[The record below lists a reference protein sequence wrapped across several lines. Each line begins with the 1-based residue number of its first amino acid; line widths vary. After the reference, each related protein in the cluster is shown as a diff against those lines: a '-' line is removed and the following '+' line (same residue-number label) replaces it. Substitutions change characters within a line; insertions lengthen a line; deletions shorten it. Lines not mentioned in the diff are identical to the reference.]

1 MKKMN
6 FVKKY
11 MAAAIAIASV
21 AQISPAAAVQIPDG
35 VKLAEKQEITL
46 NNSTEV
52 TSIDPAKMGA
62 EPAFNIGKDLFDGL
76 VSQDQQ
82 GRIIPAL
89 ATHWEA
95 TDGNKTYTFFLQQ
108 NARWSNGDPI
118 TAQDFVYS
126 FRRLMAPSTASPY
139 GWFADIARIQN
150 GSEILKGTLP
160 PEQLGVEA
168 LDDHTLRFTLAE
180 PIPFFV
186 KMLSHPV
193 MFPVHQATVEKHG
206 DAWTRPGNIVSNG
219 PFKLKDWAVNE
230 KMVLVKND
238 QYWNADEVVLEKVTF
253 LPISDPSV
261 ALKRYM
267 AGEIDVLRKLP
278 TSQLKKLRREHASEL
293 SKIEPS
299 LQSTYYSLNTK
310 EGPTADVR
318 VRQALAYAVNR
329 GIITRSVTGNGEI
342 PMFGLTPPQID
353 GFKPDIPEY
362 ASMSQQEREEQAQ
375 RLIKEAGYGPGNPL
389 ELKMVIPSYK
399 DDQKVALALS
409 SMWKGV
415 LKAKVSVEK
424 LEPKVFYATKKGYHI
439 YRGGW
444 VADYNEASTFLDIFS
459 TDGSGPSQY
468 LNADYDNLLR
478 KAKTGD
484 QSAKRYQQAE
494 AMLSSDF
501 PLVPL
506 YRPGYQ
512 DSLKKAHVGGYN
524 FTNPEQNYYRR
535 DVYIK
540 AH

>member
-1 MKKMN
+1 MKNNK
-6 FVKKY
+6 FVKTCLFSAITLAS
-11 MAAAIAIASV
+11 AATWQSAG
-21 AQISPAAAVQIPDG
+21 AVVIPEG
-35 VKLAEKQEITL
+35 VKLAAKQEITL

-52 TSIDPAKMGA
+52 TSVDPAKMGA

-76 VSQDQQ
+76 VSQDAE
-82 GRIIPAL
+82 GRIIPAI
-89 ATHWEA
+89 ATRWEA
-95 TDGNKTYTFFLQQ
+95 TDGNRTHTFYLRKD
-108 NARWSNGDPI
+108 ARWSNGDPV
-118 TAQDFVYS
+118 TAEDFVYS
-126 FRRLMAPSTASPY
+126 FRRLMTPATASPY
-139 GWFADIARIQN
+139 GWFADIARIKN
-150 GSEILKGTLP
+150 GSDILAGKLP

-168 LDDHTLRFTLAE
+168 IDAHTLRFTLDA

-193 MFPVHQATVEKHG
+193 MFPVHQKTVEKHG
-206 DAWTRPGNIVSNG
+206 DAWTRPDNIVSNG
-219 PFKLKDWAVNE
+219 PFKMQQWSVNE
-230 KMVLVKND
+230 KMVLVKNEH
-238 QYWNADEVVLEKVTF
+238 YWNADEVVMEKVTF
-253 LPISDPSV
+253 LPVSDPSV

-278 TSQLKKLRREHASEL
+278 TAQLKRLRKDYASEL
-293 SKIEPS
+293 SKIAPS

-318 VRQALAYAVNR
+318 VRKALAYAINR
-329 GIITRSVTGNGEI
+329 GVITRSVTGNGEI

-353 GFKPDIPEY
+353 GFEPKIPEY
-362 ASMSQQEREEQAQ
+362 ASMSQKEREAEAK
-375 RLIKEAGYGPGNPL
+375 RLIQEAGYGAGKSL

-409 SMWKGV
+409 NMWKSV
-415 LKAKVSVEK
+415 LGAKVSVEK

-468 LNADYDNLLR
+468 LNAEYDDLLR

-484 QSAKRYQQAE
+484 DSAKRYQQAE
-494 AMLSSDF
+494 AKLSSDF

-512 DSLKKAHVGGYN
+512 DSLKKSYVGGYD

>member
-1 MKKMN
+1 MKKHN
-6 FVKKY
+6 VVRHCLLG
-11 MAAAIAIASV
+11 AITLAS
-21 AQISPAAAVQIPDG
+21 AGLWHSAGAVVIPEG
-35 VKLAEKQEITL
+35 VKLAEKQELTL
-46 NNSTEV
+46 NNNTEV

-76 VSQDQQ
+76 VSQDKK
-82 GRIIPAL
+82 GRIIPAI
-89 ATHWEA
+89 ATYWEA
-95 TDGNKTYTFFLQQ
+95 EEGNQSYTFHLRED
-108 NARWSNGDPI
+108 ARWSNGDAI
-118 TAQDFVYS
+118 TAEDFVYS
-126 FRRLMAPSTASPY
+126 FRRLMTPTTASPY
-139 GWFADIARIQN
+139 GWFADIARIKN
-150 GSEILKGTLP
+150 GSDILQGKLP

-168 LDDHTLRFTLAE
+168 IDSYTLKFTLEE

-193 MFPVHQATVEKHG
+193 MFPVHKATVEKHG

-219 PFKLKDWAVNE
+219 PFKMDQWAVNE
-230 KMVLVKND
+230 KLVLVKNEH
-238 QYWNADEVVLEKVTF
+238 YWNADEVVLQQVTF
-253 LPISDPSV
+253 LPVSDPSV

-278 TSQLKKLRREHASEL
+278 TAQLKSLRRDHADEIA
-293 SKIEPS
+293 KIEPS
-299 LQSTYYSLNTK
+299 LLSTYYALNTK
-310 EGPTADVR
+310 EGPTSDVR
-318 VRQALAYAVNR
+318 VRKALAYAVNR
-329 GIITRSVTGNGEI
+329 DVMTRAITGNGEI
-342 PMFGLTPPQID
+342 PMYGLTPPQVD
-353 GFKPDIPEY
+353 GFRAAAPDY
-362 ASMSQQEREEQAQ
+362 AGMTQSQREQEAK
-375 RLIKEAGYGPGNPL
+375 RLIQDAGYGPGKPL

-409 SMWKGV
+409 NMWKSV

-459 TDGSGPSQY
+459 SDGNGPSQY
-468 LNADYDNLLR
+468 LNSNYDNLLR

-484 QSAKRYQQAE
+484 DSAKRYQQAE
-494 AMLSSDF
+494 TMLTQDF

-512 DSLKKAHVGGYN
+512 DSLKKPYVGGYS
-524 FTNPEQNYYRR
+524 FSNPEQNYYRR

>member
-1 MKKMN
+1 MKQKH
-6 FVKKY
+6 FVKTCLFSALT
-11 MAAAIAIASV
+11 MASAAAWQPAS
-21 AQISPAAAVQIPDG
+21 AVVIPEG
-35 VKLAEKQEITL
+35 VKLAAKQEITL

-52 TSIDPAKMGA
+52 TSVDPAKMGA

-76 VSQDQQ
+76 VSQDDK
-82 GRIIPAL
+82 GRIIPAI

-95 TDGNKTYTFFLQQ
+95 TDGNRTYTFHLRDD
-108 NARWSNGDPI
+108 ARWSNGDPI
-118 TAQDFVYS
+118 TADDFVYS
-126 FRRLMAPSTASPY
+126 FRRLMAPATASPY
-139 GWFADIARIQN
+139 GWFADIARIKN
-150 GSEILKGTLP
+150 GSKVLAGEMA
-160 PEQLGVEA
+160 PENLGVEA
-168 LDDHTLRFTLAE
+168 ADKLTLRFTLDE

-206 DAWTRPGNIVSNG
+206 DAWTRPDNIVSNG
-219 PFKLKDWAVNE
+219 PFKMQQWAVNE

-238 QYWNADEVVLEKVTF
+238 HYWNADEVVLEKVTF
-253 LPISDPSV
+253 LPVSDPSV
-261 ALKRYM
+261 ALKRYL

-278 TSQLKKLRREHASEL
+278 TAQLKRLRKEYPQEL
-293 SKIEPS
+293 SKIAPS

-310 EGPTADVR
+310 EGPTADIR
-318 VRQALAYAVNR
+318 VRQALAYAINR
-329 GIITRSVTGNGEI
+329 SIITRAVTANGEL
-342 PMFGLTPPQID
+342 PMYGLTPPQID
-353 GFKPDIPEY
+353 GFDPKIPAY
-362 ASMSQQEREEQAQ
+362 ASMTQQDREKEAK
-375 RLIKEAGYGPGNPL
+375 RLIKEAGYGPGKPL

-409 SMWKGV
+409 NMWKSV
-415 LKAKVSVEK
+415 LQAKVSVEK

-459 TDGSGPSQY
+459 SDGNGPSQY
-468 LNADYDNLLR
+468 LNAKYDDLLR

-484 QSAKRYQQAE
+484 NSSQRYQQAE
-494 AMLSSDF
+494 AMLSYDF

-512 DSLKKAHVGGYN
+512 DSLKKPYVGGYN